1 MQEFNAKT
9 EGCLFYLIG
18 PSGSGKDS
26 LISYARK
33 RLKSDDAVHFA
44 RRYITRPPQENGE
57 NHVALSA
64 AEFTHRLTKGF
75 FAMHWQSHG
84 FHYGIGVEIDL
95 WLSKGCRVL
104 VNGSRSYLPSAKDRY
119 PDLKVILIDVSPA
132 ELKRRLEA
140 RGRETAEQVRARLER
155 NRQLKKTMTGNIS
168 GMILIDNSGALET
181 AGEMLVRHLS

>member
-1 MQEFNAKT
+1 MQECNLKAR
-9 EGCLFYLIG
+9 GCLFYLVG

-33 RLKSDDAVHFA
+33 RLKGDDAVVFA
-44 RRYITRPPQENGE
+44 HRYITRPPQENGE
-57 NHVALSA
+57 NHVPLSA
-64 AEFTHRLTKGF
+64 KEFAQRLTKGF

-104 VNGSRSYLPSAKDRY
+104 VNGSRSYLPNAKDRY

-140 RGRETAEQVRARLER
+140 RGRETAEQIRARLER
-155 NRQLKKTMTGNIS
+155 NRQLKKALIHNIS
-168 GMILIDNSGALET
+168 DMIIIKNDGALET